1 MQVSRART
9 HCTSSPVASHSD
21 PHKHPAKLGDTSAI
35 LGSSRLLHRD
45 RSCGSHLPSQC
56 SEQESLHIMGV
67 FDVLGTNL
75 TGYERVELW
84 ITRSALLISF
94 SIIGPTIIL
103 IIIDFLLWCFRAG
116 QGPSADLLR
125 RSRSGMDILQ
135 QKARRSRSNSRS
147 SVDRASGV
155 STGLE
160 MSGLKQE
167 KMVHIQGIDESSSA
181 VPSQTDDGTETTSA
195 GITEALESLQDEQRV
210 VDSVDVQASP
220 NSGPQEIESNGSIR
234 TQAAD
239 TLQGLNL
246 GRVIE

>member
-1 MQVSRART
+1 
-9 HCTSSPVASHSD
+9 
-21 PHKHPAKLGDTSAI
+21 
-35 LGSSRLLHRD
+35 
-45 RSCGSHLPSQC
+45 
-56 SEQESLHIMGV
+56 
-67 FDVLGTNL
+67 
-75 TGYERVELW
+75 
-84 ITRSALLISF
+84 
-94 SIIGPTIIL
+94 
-103 IIIDFLLWCFRAG
+103 
-116 QGPSADLLR
+116 
-125 RSRSGMDILQ
+125 MDILQ

-167 KMVHIQGIDESSSA
+167 KMVHIQGIDESSCE

-210 VDSVDVQASP
+210 VDSVDVQASQ